1 MNYVGGVG
9 GQFDYVSAGG
19 FNPSETMGR
28 TAELEESEF
37 VNSRAEA
44 KKAHFERMSQLRFND
59 VERSALAQE
68 EEKNR
73 SEPKQ
78 SAFQIAVSVANGS
91 ESKVTI
97 AICMYIRFLFFIIF
111 SCYCCRK

>member
-1 MNYVGGVG
+1 MYYTGGVG
-9 GQFDYVSAGG
+9 GQFEYVSAGG

-44 KKAHFERMSQLRFND
+44 KKAHFERMSQLRSND
-59 VERSALAQE
+59 VERSAQAQE

-73 SEPKQ
+73 SEPKP

-91 ESKVTI
+91 ESKVSTE
-97 AICMYIRFLFFIIF
+97 ICLWRFF
-111 SCYCCRK
+111 